1 MGPALQ
7 AVLKQL
13 QQLKMEISASQEEL
27 KKNISA
33 GKAELKKYI
42 RISEDKLA
50 ASEELKK

>member
-13 QQLKMEISASQEEL
+13 QELKMEISTSQEEL
-27 KKNISA
+27 KKD
-33 GKAELKKYI
+33 I

-50 ASEELKK
+50 A